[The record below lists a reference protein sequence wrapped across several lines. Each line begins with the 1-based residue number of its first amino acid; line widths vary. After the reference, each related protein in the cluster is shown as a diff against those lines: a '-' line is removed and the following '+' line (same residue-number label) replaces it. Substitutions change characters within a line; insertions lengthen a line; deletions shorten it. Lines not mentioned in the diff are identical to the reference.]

1 MLRLVAVTDAA
12 VIKGGGLVPSCL
24 AAVQGGATAVQLRL
38 KDVTARELAAAAR
51 ALVAAM
57 PVPVFVNDRLDVAL
71 AVGAVGAHLGPDDL
85 PGDLARRI
93 CPPGF
98 VLGASVGSP
107 AEVARCHWADY
118 WGTGPLRPTLTKGD
132 AGDPLGLEG
141 FAAVVAVAEGRPCV
155 AIGGVLPGDVPGVLG
170 RGGAGVAVVS
180 GIFAGDPTEN
190 ARRYQ
195 RLLP

>member
-1 MLRLVAVTDAA
+1 MLRLVAVTDDRALA
-12 VIKGGGLVPSCL
+12 GRDLVASCL

-38 KDVTARELAAAAR
+38 KDVPARELAAAAR

-71 AVGAVGAHLGPDDL
+71 SVGAVGAHLGPDDL

-98 VLGASVGSP
+98 LLGASVGSP
-107 AEVARCHWADY
+107 PEAARCRWADY
-118 WGTGPLRPTLTKGD
+118 WGTGPLRSTLTKGD

-141 FAAVVAVAEGRPCV
+141 FAAVVALAEGRPCV

-170 RGGAGVAVVS
+170 QGGAGVAVVS
-180 GIFAGDPTEN
+180 GIFAGDPAAN
-190 ARRYQ
+190 ARRY
-195 RLLP
+195 RTPLP